1 MLLEKQQ
8 NDSNVEQAINQEIDV
23 LQVVQISTEVD
34 SISEEDENESKLYL
48 FHWNLNFCIHFI
60 LFADSDL
67 VLELEESFNEED
79 LQNESENKPS
89 CSNSSIENLRV
100 SLNIENINKQFFSFL
115 NSF

>member
-1 MLLEKQQ
+1 M
-8 NDSNVEQAINQEIDV
+8 NQEIDL

-48 FHWNLNFCIHFI
+48 FHWNLNFCINFI

-67 VLELEESFNEED
+67 VLELEESFIEED